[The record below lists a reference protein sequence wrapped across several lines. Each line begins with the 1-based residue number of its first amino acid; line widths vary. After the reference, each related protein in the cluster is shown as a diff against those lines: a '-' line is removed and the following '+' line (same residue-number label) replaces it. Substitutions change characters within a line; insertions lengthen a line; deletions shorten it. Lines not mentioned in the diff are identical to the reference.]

1 MTYSTQTAWQSA
13 AAIKTLQEEKLR
25 ETLSY
30 LQQHSPFYRQLFV
43 NHHINIDAIKS
54 MADLESVPVTTKED
68 LQQRND
74 DFLCVPKNKIIEY
87 TSTSGTLG
95 SPVTIAL
102 TENDLQRLAFN
113 EYSSFL
119 CADGKP
125 DDIYQLMLTL
135 DRQFMAGMAYYAGIR
150 KMGAGIIRV
159 GPGVPSLQ
167 WQTIQRI
174 QPTAIVGVP
183 SFILKLIQYAGEHH
197 IDINS
202 SSVKKAICI
211 GENIRNTDFSFN
223 ILGKKITE
231 AWNIQLY
238 STYASTEMQTAFTEC
253 GAGKGGH
260 HNPDLLIVELL
271 NEQNEAVLPGE
282 AGEVTITTFG
292 VEAMPLFRYKTGDI
306 CMYADDACSCGRNTL
321 RLSPVL
327 GRKKQMIKYK
337 GTTLYPPA
345 LFDLLNEME
354 EVLDYVAEV
363 YSNDIGMDEVLLYIL
378 PSNHHEETDRRIRA
392 YLQARLRVSPHV
404 KYITQAEI
412 QKLQFPESGRKPM
425 KFIDKR

>member
-1 MTYSTQTAWQSA
+1 MTYSTQTAWQSKES
-13 AAIKTLQEEKLR
+13 IKKLQEEKLA

-30 LQQHSPFYRQLFV
+30 LQQHSPFYKKLFTS
-43 NHHINIDAIKS
+43 HHINIAEIKS
-54 MADLESVPVTTKED
+54 LADLQKLPVTTKED
-68 LQQRND
+68 LQQYND
-74 DFLCVPKNKIIEY
+74 EFLCVAKSRIIEY

-183 SFILKLIQYAGEHH
+183 SFILKLIQYANEHH
-197 IDINS
+197 IDINK
-202 SSVKKAICI
+202 SSVKKAVCI

-253 GAGKGGH
+253 GAGRGGH

-271 NEQNEAVLPGE
+271 NEQNEAVAPGE
-282 AGEVTITTFG
+282 AGEVTITTLG
-292 VEAMPLFRYKTGDI
+292 VEAMPLLRYKTGDI
-306 CMYADDACSCGRNTL
+306 CMYTDDTCSCKRNTL

-354 EVLDYVAEV
+354 EVVDYIAEV
-363 YSNDIGMDEVLLYIL
+363 YSNDIGMDEVLLHIL
-378 PSNHHEETDRRIRA
+378 PASATEETDRRIRA
-392 YLQARLRVSPHV
+392 YLQAKLR
-404 KYITQAEI
+404 
-412 QKLQFPESGRKPM
+412 
-425 KFIDKR
+425 